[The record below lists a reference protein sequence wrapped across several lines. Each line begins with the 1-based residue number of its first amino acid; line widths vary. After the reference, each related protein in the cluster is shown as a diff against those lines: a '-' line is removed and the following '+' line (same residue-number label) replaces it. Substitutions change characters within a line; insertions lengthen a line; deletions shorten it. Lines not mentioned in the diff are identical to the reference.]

1 MNADKCKK
9 VGETMASPVLN
20 TKAVIAR
27 RRLLAEH
34 RRPTETISVH
44 ECSLAVRALHFA
56 QNQN

>member
-1 MNADKCKK
+1 
-9 VGETMASPVLN
+9 MASPVLN